1 MVNLASNIV
10 PIKLLWKIF
19 WAHTRNMQFL
29 IYKSQILA
37 KTLGSEILM
46 LLNEGG
52 QSELAFFTDTCFL
65 KMGGL

>member
-19 WAHTRNMQFL
+19 WAHTHNMQFL
-29 IYKSQILA
+29 IYKFQILA

-46 LLNEGG
+46 LFEGG

-65 KMGGL
+65 KVGRL